1 MKGGGGSEVWKM
13 VLLWNGGARA
23 EVSIRDLSI
32 LQPETFSCGQGG
44 QEEQGLE
51 KRAALGV

>member
-1 MKGGGGSEVWKM
+1 MM
-13 VLLWNGGARA
+13 LLLNGGARA
-23 EVSIRDLSI
+23 GLPIGDLSV

-44 QEEQGLE
+44 QEEQGSE

>member
-1 MKGGGGSEVWKM
+1 M
-13 VLLWNGGARA
+13 VLLWNCGARV
-23 EVSIRDLSI
+23 EVSIHDLSN

-51 KRAALGV
+51 KRAALGVEAERGSSRVG